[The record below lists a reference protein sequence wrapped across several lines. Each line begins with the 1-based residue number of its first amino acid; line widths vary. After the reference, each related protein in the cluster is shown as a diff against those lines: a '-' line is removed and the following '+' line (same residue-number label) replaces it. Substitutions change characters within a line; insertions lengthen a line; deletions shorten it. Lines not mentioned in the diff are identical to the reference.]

1 MKRKVGSVAAM
12 VWALVVVAAASSA
25 LTALALSGAGG
36 NSALRMVSEEEYE
49 IVERYRRLDEVRATL
64 LRDYY
69 RPLDEEALLTG
80 AIRGMMAAVDDPYT
94 FYYIPEE
101 MADANDGF
109 DGVYHGVGML
119 VQLDGEGGIEVVRVY
134 EGSPAEL
141 AGARAGDR
149 IVAVDGVEVSG
160 ENAQTLSEAVGR
172 IQGEDGAAVTIAVRR
187 GGETVE
193 LNVTRAEVSIS
204 YVDYCVIDGDV
215 GYINISQFS
224 GNDVEGFDEA
234 VSALQ
239 AAGVAG
245 VVIDVRGNPG
255 GLLTDV
261 VEIADRLLPE
271 GRIAYVE
278 DGHGNRTEYASDAD
292 YWDVPLVVLA
302 DDMSASA
309 SELFSAAI
317 QDFDRGEIVGVRT
330 YGKGIVQTL
339 IEFAGDG
346 AGMQLTTASYY
357 SPNGRSIHENGVEP
371 DVYVEQGEAFDPSIP
386 QPNLENDAQLA
397 AALETLRARIG
408 A

>member
-1 MKRKVGSVAAM
+1 M
-12 VWALVVVAAASSA
+12 
-25 LTALALSGAGG
+25 
-36 NSALRMVSEEEYE
+36 
-49 IVERYRRLDEVRATL
+49 
-64 LRDYY
+64 
-69 RPLDEEALLTG
+69 
-80 AIRGMMAAVDDPYT
+80 
-94 FYYIPEE
+94 
-101 MADANDGF
+101 
-109 DGVYHGVGML
+109 
-119 VQLDGEGGIEVVRVY
+119 
-134 EGSPAEL
+134 
-141 AGARAGDR
+141 
-149 IVAVDGVEVSG
+149 
-160 ENAQTLSEAVGR
+160 
-172 IQGEDGAAVTIAVRR
+172 
-187 GGETVE
+187 
-193 LNVTRAEVSIS
+193 
-204 YVDYCVIDGDV
+204 IDGDV

-371 DVYVEQGEAFDPSIP
+371 DVYVERARRSTRRFRSPTSKTTPSSPPRWRRCGRASARDESETPFAAPPRPQSARRSRPARRRTGIPARRRSAFQAGSTASCVNRTCVSARNRGPRHERPDAGEG
-386 QPNLENDAQLA
+386 LA
-397 AALETLRARIG
+397 AVVRLPENAVRATNGRL
-408 A
+408 